1 MTRLSTTITISSLAL
16 LATLSLISLFSNN
29 LRTLFG
35 MSADCLS
42 GEATDVARRPPRTPA
57 RDPRKTMRDFS
68 AEVADAPPGP
78 ATRSFEALVPN
89 TMTPTARDALS
100 TFAIDVDTAS
110 YSYARRML
118 LTRHRRPEP
127 ASVRVEEWVNAFSY
141 GLRPPRS
148 APFAVTVDGA
158 TSPFDETKTLL
169 RVALKGREVAAAD
182 RKPAD
187 LVFLVD
193 VSGSMDR
200 PDRLPLARQALK
212 VLTSQLKASDTVAL
226 VTYAGSTEV
235 VLEPTSAAKQAVILS
250 AIDRLRAGGGTAM
263 GSGMELAYGL
273 AVRSVRPGRTSRVL
287 VLTDGDANIGRNQTA
302 DQMLAAV
309 RHHVEEGVTLT
320 TVGFGMG
327 NYRAAALE
335 ALADKGNGQA
345 LYIDGEQEIRRV
357 FVDQLTGTLEVIAK
371 DVKVQVAF
379 DPQVVTSYRLVGYEN
394 RALADE
400 DFRNDRVDAGEL
412 GAGHSVTALYEV
424 TLSSASGALGTV
436 SVRGKLPD
444 GDQVFEVTEAM
455 PRQAVSRQLAEGSSD
470 LRFAAAVALA
480 ADHLRGNI
488 AEAWSLAA
496 IARLAEGAV
505 DERADREEFVR
516 MLRAAEGGSTRF
528 AHVDDAA
535 AY

>member
-1 MTRLSTTITISSLAL
+1 MKRVAPTLVLAGLTALSVIAF
-16 LATLSLISLFSNN
+16 LSLFGDN
-29 LRTLFG
+29 LRAVFG
-35 MSADCLS
+35 LSADALS
-42 GEATDVARRPPRTPA
+42 GDPHVANKHSSGLTQKKLRNFA
-57 RDPRKTMRDFS
+57 SDS
-68 AEVADAPPGP
+68 AEYPTGP
-78 ATRSFEALVPN
+78 ASRSFEALAANPV
-89 TMTPTARDALS
+89 THTARDALS

-110 YSYARRML
+110 YTYARRML
-118 LTRHRRPEP
+118 LEQARRPDP
-127 ASVRVEEWVNAFSY
+127 ASVRVEEWVNAFGY
-141 GLRPPRS
+141 GLRAPQR

-169 RVALKGREVAAAD
+169 RVALKGREVSAAE
-182 RKPAD
+182 RKPAN

-193 VSGSMDR
+193 VSGSMSG
-200 PDRLPLARQALK
+200 PDRLPLAKRALR
-212 VLTSQLKASDTVAL
+212 VLVGQLRADDTVAL
-226 VTYAGSTEV
+226 VTYAGSTRV
-235 VLEPTSAAKQAVILS
+235 VLEPTSAAKQQAILS
-250 AIDRLRAGGGTAM
+250 AIDSLGAGGGTAM

-273 AVRSVRPGRTSRVL
+273 AVRQVRPGHTTRVL
-287 VLTDGDANIGRNQTA
+287 VLTDGDANIGNSVSA

-345 LYIDGEQEIRRV
+345 LYVDGEKEIRRI
-357 FVDQLTGTLEVIAK
+357 FVEQLTGTLEVIAK

-379 DPQVVTSYRLVGYEN
+379 DPKVVTSYRLVGYEN
-394 RALADE
+394 RAIADE

-424 TLSSASGALGTV
+424 TLTSARGPLGKV

-444 GDQVFEVTEAM
+444 SDEVFEVTESM
-455 PRQAVSRQLAEGSSD
+455 PRGLAGQQLADAPGD

-480 ADHLRGNI
+480 ADHLRGNA
-488 AEAWSLAA
+488 AEAWSLSA

-516 MLRAAEGGSTRF
+516 MLRAAEG
-528 AHVDDAA
+528 AA
-535 AY
+535 AYVAGARHWAGY